1 MMKANIITDCLKW
14 SKKIPNKKKYLEN
27 KLKIL
32 SKISGFRKKKH
43 EFSILL
49 TNNKNLKKLNKIYR
63 NQNKE
68 TDVLSFPFS
77 NHMLYPNYIGDIAIS
92 FEMINQRSKKS
103 NFFYEFDRIWVHGYL
118 HLLGYDH
125 KKNSDYQKMLI
136 KELHILNHFKNSR

>member
-1 MMKANIITDCLKW
+1 MKANIITDCLKW

-92 FEMINQRSKKS
+92 FEIINQRSKKS

>member
-136 KELHILNHFKNSR
+136 KELLILNHFKNSR

>member
-1 MMKANIITDCLKW
+1 MMKANIIIDCLKW
-14 SKKIPNKKKYLEN
+14 SKKIPNKKKYLES

-136 KELHILNHFKNSR
+136 KELLILNHFKNSR

>member
-1 MMKANIITDCLKW
+1 MKANIITDCLKW

-92 FEMINQRSKKS
+92 FEIINQRSKKS

-136 KELHILNHFKNSR
+136 KELLILNHFKNSR

>member
-92 FEMINQRSKKS
+92 FEIINQRSKKS

>member
-92 FEMINQRSKKS
+92 FEIINQRSKKS

-136 KELHILNHFKNSR
+136 KELLILNHFKNSR

>member
-14 SKKIPNKKKYLEN
+14 SKKIPNKNKYLKN

-32 SKISGFRKKKH
+32 SKISGFRGKKH

-63 NQNKE
+63 NKNKE

-77 NHMLYPNYIGDIAIS
+77 NHIINPKYIGDIAIS
-92 FEMINQRSKKS
+92 FEIINQRSKKS

-125 KKNSDYQKMLI
+125 KKNSDYKKMLV
-136 KELHILNHFKNSR
+136 KETLILNHFKNSR